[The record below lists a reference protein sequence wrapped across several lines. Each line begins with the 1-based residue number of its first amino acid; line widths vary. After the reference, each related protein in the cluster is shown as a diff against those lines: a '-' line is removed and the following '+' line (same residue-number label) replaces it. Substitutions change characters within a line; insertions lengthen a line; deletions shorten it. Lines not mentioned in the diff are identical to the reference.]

1 MSCTRDLH
9 NNVHFVRALS
19 PLTQTNADT
28 AFVTQIIDTANYE
41 SLEFVILLGAMTDAD
56 VTAVVLVEDGD
67 NSSLTDNAAVDD
79 AFLLGTETAAAFQFG
94 DDLGVRKIGY
104 IGSKRYVRVT
114 ITPTGNNSGALPI
127 AVLAVQGHPRRKPTA
142 TLADA

>member
-1 MSCTRDLH
+1 MATRDMH
-9 NNVHFVRALS
+9 NGVKYTRALS

-28 AFVTQIIDTANYE
+28 AFVTQIIDTAGYE
-41 SLEFVILLGAMTDAD
+41 SLEFVIQLGAMTDAD

-67 NSSLTDNAAVDD
+67 NSSLNDNAAVAD
-79 AFLLGTETAAAFQFG
+79 AYLLGTETAAAFQFG
-94 DDLGVRKIGY
+94 DDLGIRKIGY
-104 IGSKRYVRVT
+104 VGSKRYVRMT

-127 AVLAVQGHPRRKPTA
+127 AVLAVQGHARHMPTA